1 MKRVWFYLLATA
13 ILSCGFGLAQP
24 PSPGSSSSSSG
35 TLRFEDGAIA
45 NGVYSNE
52 CLGFSYPIPAG
63 WEVNGAVTGG
73 GKAKRLSYKSL
84 ALLFLQ
90 PEKGKLP
97 GSRILLTARD
107 AAGEK
112 GTAEDFVTNAV
123 SEQLNSPTEHRE
135 LVRDTFAV
143 YYGGKHFFRSDYK
156 GALHDGVPL
165 FFAYVY
171 TEFRGY
177 FIGATLA
184 SGTPEGLDEAAGS
197 LHEISF
203 QEDQANPKCSASSD
217 GAPTSGV
224 VDSTRVRISQGVA
237 TGLIINK
244 VQPDYPPLAR
254 QARIQGQVVL
264 QALIDKD
271 GNIEKLDLVSGH
283 PMLAPAA
290 LQAVKQWKYKP
301 YLLNGEPVKVQTEII
316 VNFALSGG
324 VDTSPSGSLP
334 GEAMSATQLAP
345 PGSAT
350 PQRVRIT
357 QGISAGL
364 LIKKVQPQYPE
375 NAKQARVQGQV
386 VLQVEISKEGTV
398 RNLQLISGDPMLAP
412 AAIEAVKQWIYK
424 PYLLNGEPV
433 AVETQVIVNFTLSVR

>member
-1 MKRVWFYLLATA
+1 MNRRWFCLVAIA
-13 ILSCGFGLAQP
+13 ILSCGVGLAQP
-24 PSPGSSSSSSG
+24 PSSGAPSSGSSS
-35 TLRFEDGAIA
+35 TLSFEDGAIV

-63 WEVNGAVTGG
+63 WQVNGATSG
-73 GKAKRLSYKSL
+73 GKAKRLSYKSMG
-84 ALLFLQ
+84 LLFLQ

-123 SEQLNSPTEHRE
+123 SAQINSPTDHRE

-143 YYGGKHFFRSDYK
+143 FYGGKHFFRSDYK
-156 GALHDGVPL
+156 GVVPDGAPL
-165 FFAYVY
+165 YFAYIY

-177 FIGATLA
+177 FIGVTLS
-184 SGTPEGLDEAAGS
+184 SGTPEGLDEAAAS

-203 QEDQANPKCSASSD
+203 QEDQANPKCSA
-217 GAPTSGV
+217 GV
-224 VDSTRVRISQGVA
+224 
-237 TGLIINK
+237 
-244 VQPDYPPLAR
+244 PDE
-254 QARIQGQVVL
+254 V
-264 QALIDKD
+264 
-271 GNIEKLDLVSGH
+271 
-283 PMLAPAA
+283 
-290 LQAVKQWKYKP
+290 
-301 YLLNGEPVKVQTEII
+301 T
-316 VNFALSGG
+316 
-324 VDTSPSGSLP
+324 
-334 GEAMSATQLAP
+334 SATQPAP
-345 PGSAT
+345 PKTAT
-350 PQRVRIT
+350 PMRVS

-364 LIKKVQPQYPE
+364 IIKKVQPQYPE
-375 NAKQARVQGQV
+375 DAKQARVQGQV

-433 AVETQVIVNFTLSVR
+433 VVETQVIVNFTLSVR

>member
-1 MKRVWFYLLATA
+1 MRMAARSWWGKEVSVKRVWVCLLATA
-13 ILSCGFGLAQP
+13 ILSCGVALAQP
-24 PSPGSSSSSSG
+24 PGPGSSSSSSG

-63 WEVNGAVTGG
+63 WQVNRAVTGA

-156 GALHDGVPL
+156 GALSDGVPL

-177 FIGATLA
+177 FIGVTLA
-184 SGTPEGLDEAAGS
+184 SGTPEGLDEAADS

-203 QEDQANPKCSASSD
+203 QEDQVNPKCST
-217 GAPTSGV
+217 GAEGAQEPREV
-224 VDSTRVRISQGVA
+224 QPTRVRISQGVA
-237 TGLIINK
+237 AGLIVKK
-244 VQPDYPPLAR
+244 VQPQYPEDAK
-254 QARIQGQVVL
+254 QAHVQGQVVL
-264 QALIDKD
+264 RALIDKD

-301 YLLNGEPVKVQTEII
+301 YLLNGESVRV
-316 VNFALSGG
+316 
-324 VDTSPSGSLP
+324 
-334 GEAMSATQLAP
+334 EAD
-345 PGSAT
+345 
-350 PQRVRIT
+350 I
-357 QGISAGL
+357 
-364 LIKKVQPQYPE
+364 
-375 NAKQARVQGQV
+375 
-386 VLQVEISKEGTV
+386 
-398 RNLQLISGDPMLAP
+398 
-412 AAIEAVKQWIYK
+412 
-424 PYLLNGEPV
+424 
-433 AVETQVIVNFTLSVR
+433 IVNFTLFGG

>member
-1 MKRVWFYLLATA
+1 MNRRWFCLVAIA
-13 ILSCGFGLAQP
+13 ILSCGVGLAQP
-24 PSPGSSSSSSG
+24 PSSGAPSSGSSS
-35 TLRFEDGAIA
+35 TLRFEDGAIV

-63 WEVNGAVTGG
+63 WQVNGATSG
-73 GKAKRLSYKSL
+73 GKAKRLSYKSMG
-84 ALLFLQ
+84 LLFLQ

-123 SEQLNSPTEHRE
+123 SAQINSPTDHRE

-143 YYGGKHFFRSDYK
+143 FYGGKHFFRSDYK
-156 GALHDGVPL
+156 GVVPDGAPL
-165 FFAYVY
+165 YFAYIY

-177 FIGATLA
+177 FIGVTLA
-184 SGTPEGLDEAAGS
+184 SGTPEGLDEAAAS

-203 QEDQANPKCSASSD
+203 QEDQANPKCSA
-217 GAPTSGV
+217 GV
-224 VDSTRVRISQGVA
+224 
-237 TGLIINK
+237 
-244 VQPDYPPLAR
+244 PDE
-254 QARIQGQVVL
+254 V
-264 QALIDKD
+264 
-271 GNIEKLDLVSGH
+271 
-283 PMLAPAA
+283 
-290 LQAVKQWKYKP
+290 
-301 YLLNGEPVKVQTEII
+301 T
-316 VNFALSGG
+316 
-324 VDTSPSGSLP
+324 
-334 GEAMSATQLAP
+334 SATQPAP
-345 PGSAT
+345 PKTAT
-350 PQRVRIT
+350 PMHTRIS

-364 LIKKVQPQYPE
+364 IIKKVQPQYPE
-375 NAKQARVQGQV
+375 DAKQARVQGQV

-433 AVETQVIVNFTLSVR
+433 VVETQVIVNFTLSVR